1 MSAKCFMSNL
11 TSSHAAPASQPLE
24 IGHVKQHT
32 QFSVL
37 PDESLELGHKVL
49 IIRLYKP
56 PAEVKDEHLPAVF
69 FIHLN
74 GHFGFL

>member
-1 MSAKCFMSNL
+1 
-11 TSSHAAPASQPLE
+11 
-24 IGHVKQHT
+24 
-32 QFSVL
+32 L

-49 IIRLYKP
+49 IIGLYEP

-69 FIHLN
+69 FVHLN